1 MNTQI
6 NKFHLSFITALGLV
20 FILAIFSYSKIRAII
35 TSAALVNYTKQ
46 ITLDLE
52 KISGSLTDAE
62 TGQRGYLLTKDKIFL
77 ESFNTGLR
85 EYPQHI
91 KAVRQLIFD
100 NPEQERKLAAIE
112 TLAQRRED
120 HMHKMLEIDKLRA
133 VTVKE
138 LLMGKAIMDSLQ
150 IEINTM
156 IASEESRLEHTINQ
170 HHEQTIIAPL
180 SLLILCLLALA
191 TIFTIYWKLNK
202 SLAQA
207 RQLKV
212 EAIQQAVYIEW
223 TKEIQESEKKY
234 NMMLM
239 KSPFCFGVMK
249 GENMII
255 TFANNAIKEVW
266 GKGNDV
272 EGKPFLEILPE
283 IIDTSF
289 PSLIQN
295 VMTSGV
301 PYYGYDMLAQIN
313 KNGKL
318 EDGYFNF
325 VYQPYQESDNIISG
339 VTIIAIDVTKEV
351 IAKKQVEEVEM
362 RFRKTME
369 QAPVAICIMR
379 GENHIV
385 ELINEKNLEIIGRTK
400 EQVLNK
406 PIFTTVPEG
415 AKQGFEEILNS
426 VFTTGK
432 SYIANEQPLTLFRN
446 GKEESMYLNITYEP
460 LYDDDHEI
468 DRIIS
473 VATDVTEQV
482 TARKKIE
489 ESEQELRKIKEQS
502 ELGIQAG
509 KIGVWFWDVKKDI
522 LTWSKE
528 QRKIYGVSDS
538 EVIISATQFNELI
551 FPDDLKR
558 IQDDQ
563 SAGNKLEHEYD
574 FRIIRKNDGRTRW
587 IKSRARSI
595 LDENGELEVISGV
608 NIDITDQVEALIK
621 IKESEERF
629 RSLAQTL
636 PQMVWV
642 TDEKGNA
649 EFASLRW
656 KEYSGIEPGGEKE
669 WKAIVHPEDY
679 DNINN
684 AWVHSL
690 TTGDIYI
697 FDVRLKNKDGQY
709 RWHTVK
715 GEPVLDKE
723 NKIIKWVGAF
733 IDIHEHKI
741 KEEKKDEFISIA
753 SHEMKT
759 PLTTAKAYLQMLEL
773 SLDENNEDANLYA
786 KKASQSVNR
795 LNELISE
802 LLDVSKIRLGKLN
815 YHITTFNFNEM
826 IESTVENIQL
836 TTQTHAII
844 RTGKV
849 SNEVTGDK
857 DRLQQVVINLLNNAI
872 KYSPGEE
879 KVFIRIEQEIN
890 IIKVLVEDTGIGM
903 NKQSLNKI
911 FEKYHRIEEHSVE
924 FQGLGIGLFISY
936 EIIQR
941 HQGKLWAES
950 ETGRGS
956 TFYFTIPLNINLP

>member
-1 MNTQI
+1 
-6 NKFHLSFITALGLV
+6 
-20 FILAIFSYSKIRAII
+20 
-35 TSAALVNYTKQ
+35 
-46 ITLDLE
+46 
-52 KISGSLTDAE
+52 
-62 TGQRGYLLTKDKIFL
+62 
-77 ESFNTGLR
+77 
-85 EYPQHI
+85 
-91 KAVRQLIFD
+91 
-100 NPEQERKLAAIE
+100 
-112 TLAQRRED
+112 
-120 HMHKMLEIDKLRA
+120 
-133 VTVKE
+133 
-138 LLMGKAIMDSLQ
+138 
-150 IEINTM
+150 
-156 IASEESRLEHTINQ
+156 
-170 HHEQTIIAPL
+170 
-180 SLLILCLLALA
+180 
-191 TIFTIYWKLNK
+191 
-202 SLAQA
+202 
-207 RQLKV
+207 
-212 EAIQQAVYIEW
+212 
-223 TKEIQESEKKY
+223 
-234 NMMLM
+234 
-239 KSPFCFGVMK
+239 
-249 GENMII
+249 MII

-266 GKGNDV
+266 GKGNDI

-283 IIDTSF
+283 LIDTSF
-289 PSLIQN
+289 PNLLQN
-295 VMTSGV
+295 VMTTGV
-301 PYYGYDMLAQIN
+301 PYYGYDMLAQLN

-325 VYQPYQESDNIISG
+325 VYQPYHESDNIISG

-379 GENHIV
+379 GENHVV
-385 ELINEKNLEIIGRTK
+385 ELINEKNLEILGRTK

-406 PIFTTVPEG
+406 PIFTTVLEG
-415 AKQGFEEILNS
+415 AKQGFEEILHG

-460 LYDDDHEI
+460 LYDDDHKI

-489 ESEQELRKIKEQS
+489 ESEQELRRIKEQS
-502 ELGIQAG
+502 ELSIQAG

-551 FPDDLKR
+551 FPEDLKR

-563 SAGNKLEHEYD
+563 SAGKKLEHEYD
-574 FRIIRKNDGRTRW
+574 FRIIRKNDGQTRW
-587 IKSRARSI
+587 IKSRARNI
-595 LDENGELEVISGV
+595 LDENGGLEVISGV

-679 DNINN
+679 DNINT

-815 YHITTFNFNEM
+815 YNITTFNFNEM

-849 SNEVTGDK
+849 SDEVTGDK
-857 DRLQQVVINLLNNAI
+857 DRLQQVVVNLLNNAI
-872 KYSPGEE
+872 KYSPDEE

-890 IIKVLVEDTGIGM
+890 IIKVTIKDTGIGM

-911 FEKYHRIEEHSVE
+911 FEKYHRIEEHAVQ

-956 TFYFTIPLNINLP
+956 TFYFKIPLNINLPQ